1 MALWLAGAKIG
12 EVSGTND
19 LMRSTACLFFA
30 VTASLAAQSAP
41 PGATYYTRLDA
52 TVACAGATTV
62 DAIPAI
68 KADGFKAIINLR
80 LASEEGADVEAA
92 RQAATT
98 AGLKYIHIPFSGSD
112 PKSEAVD
119 QFLAA
124 IKDPGH
130 SPVFIHCASANRA
143 AMMWLI
149 KRVVVDGWPVEK
161 ATAEAER
168 AGLTNPRLKAYALE
182 YLKSHGKA

>member
-1 MALWLAGAKIG
+1 MRVTTILLLTLAATL
-12 EVSGTND
+12 S
-19 LMRSTACLFFA
+19 
-30 VTASLAAQSAP
+30 AQSAP
-41 PGATYYTRLDA
+41 PGTINYTRIDA

-80 LASEEGADVEAA
+80 QASEEGANIDASK
-92 RQAATT
+92 RAATA
-98 AGLKYIHIPFSGSD
+98 AGLKYFHIPFSGSD
-112 PKSEAVD
+112 PKVETVD

-124 IKDPGH
+124 VKDPAN

-143 AMMWLI
+143 GMMWLI
-149 KRVVVDGWPVEK
+149 KRVAVDGWPIDK

-168 AGLTNPRLKAYALE
+168 SGLSIPRLNSFALE
-182 YLKSHGKA
+182 